1 MKLAGALIPLLFLHA
16 AHASGPLRACAAQK
30 GLSIGGIGLVDNR
43 ASAIAKLGQ
52 PKRIGS
58 YRGEDDG
65 GVYTGSVLV
74 YSQLEINVDA
84 SRGIER
90 IASLGPGAT
99 LPYGLKQGMSV
110 QQTADTLHFMPEGVD
125 GDGAAVLPVCQSD
138 SDAEVRLH
146 FKRGALESVEI
157 IEAGP

>member
-43 ASAIAKLGQ
+43 ASAIAKLGN
-52 PKRIGS
+52 PNRIGS

-74 YSQLEINVDA
+74 YSQDA
-84 SRGIER
+84 CQTTVS
-90 IASLGPGAT
+90 ASSAR
-99 LPYGLKQGMSV
+99 
-110 QQTADTLHFMPEGVD
+110 TAPAH
-125 GDGAAVLPVCQSD
+125 
-138 SDAEVRLH
+138 
-146 FKRGALESVEI
+146 ALRS
-157 IEAGP
+157 GS